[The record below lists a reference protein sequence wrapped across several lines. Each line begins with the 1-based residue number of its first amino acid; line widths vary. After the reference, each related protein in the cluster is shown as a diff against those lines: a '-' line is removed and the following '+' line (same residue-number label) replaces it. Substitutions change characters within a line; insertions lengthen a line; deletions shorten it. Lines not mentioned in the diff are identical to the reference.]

1 MATFYCAL
9 DGATF
14 APCASHHSA
23 AGLSDGG
30 HSFRVKAVDLA
41 GNESA
46 TPSVSW
52 TIDTTA
58 PLTAISSVTP
68 AGSLVSSTSMSLSF
82 SSPESNATFVC
93 SLDGAAA
100 TACTSPHSYS
110 GLAQGAHSFIVRA
123 RDTLGNTDPA
133 GASYSWSVDT
143 IAPSTQAILAS
154 SLTASSA
161 VITWTSNEPS
171 TTQVRYGSG
180 GVLSK
185 STSENMQLT
194 TSHSITLTGLTAF
207 TVYTYQVVSHDAAGN
222 TGQSGSNLVFRTT
235 R

>member
-1 MATFYCAL
+1 MNNPHAFEL
-9 DGATF
+9 D
-14 APCASHHSA
+14 
-23 AGLSDGG
+23 D
-30 HSFRVKAVDLA
+30 RY
-41 GNESA
+41 
-46 TPSVSW
+46 
-52 TIDTTA
+52 TA
-58 PLTAISSVTP
+58 PLTAISSVSRAHSAVP
-68 AGSLVSSTSMSLSF
+68 MSLSF

-207 TVYTYQVVSHDAAGN
+207 TVYTYQVAA
-222 TGQSGSNLVFRTT
+222 TTRREDRSVGQQPVFRTT
-235 R
+235 INQR